1 MRALIAEDEF
11 VGRKLLS
18 TFLSPLFRI
27 DIVVNGRE
35 AIDAYKMAF
44 EENDPYELILMDIMM
59 PEIDGLAAL
68 TAIRQFEKNKKS
80 KKAAK
85 VIMTT
90 ALDDAKTVIRSF
102 HDVEASAYIVK
113 PIVRDKLYEELEK
126 IGLLQK

>member
-18 TFLSPLFRI
+18 TFLSPLFQI
-27 DIVVNGRE
+27 DIVVNGQE
-35 AIDAYKMAF
+35 AIEAYKLAH
-44 EENDPYELILMDIMM
+44 EEGEPYGLILMDIMM
-59 PEIDGLAAL
+59 PEVDGLSAL
-68 TAIRQFEKNKKS
+68 AAIREFEKSLDIKPQS
-80 KKAAK
+80 K

-113 PIVRDKLYEELEK
+113 PVVREKLYEELEK

>member
-18 TFLSPLFRI
+18 TFMAPLFEI
-27 DIVVNGRE
+27 DIVVNGKE
-35 AIDAYKMAF
+35 AVDAFIMAY
-44 EENDPYELILMDIMM
+44 EEDNPYAVIFMDIMM
-59 PEIDGLAAL
+59 PELDGISAL
-68 TAIRQFEKNKKS
+68 EAIRKYEKSNNVDNNV
-80 KKAAK
+80 K

-102 HDVEASAYIVK
+102 HDAGASAYIVK
-113 PIVRDKLYEELEK
+113 PVIREKLYEELEK

>member
-18 TFLSPLFRI
+18 NFLSPLFQI
-27 DIVVNGRE
+27 DIVVNGQE

-44 EENDPYELILMDIMM
+44 EEDEPYGLILMDIMM
-59 PEIDGLAAL
+59 PEVDGLTAL
-68 TAIRQFEKNKKS
+68 AAIRDFEKNNNINTP
-80 KKAAK
+80 AK

-102 HDVEASAYIVK
+102 HDAEASGYIIK
-113 PIVRDKLYEELEK
+113 PVIREKLYDELAK

>member
-18 TFLSPLFRI
+18 NFLSPLFQI
-27 DIVVNGRE
+27 DIVVNGQE

-44 EENDPYELILMDIMM
+44 EEDEPYSLILMDIMM
-59 PEIDGLAAL
+59 PEVDGLSAL
-68 TAIRQFEKNKKS
+68 AAIRSFEKDNNITPP
-80 KKAAK
+80 AK

-102 HDVEASAYIVK
+102 HDVEASGYIIK
-113 PIVRDKLYEELEK
+113 PVIREKLYDELAK
-126 IGLLQK
+126 IGMLQK

>member
-18 TFLSPLFRI
+18 TFLSPLFKI
-27 DIVVNGRE
+27 DIVVNGQE
-35 AIDAYKMAF
+35 AVDAYKMAY
-44 EENDPYELILMDIMM
+44 EESSPYDLILMDIMM
-59 PEIDGLAAL
+59 PEVDGLTAL
-68 TAIRQFEKNKKS
+68 AEIRKFEKDKNIAKPT
-80 KKAAK
+80 KA
-85 VIMTT
+85 IMTT

-113 PIVRDKLYEELEK
+113 PVVREKLYDELEK